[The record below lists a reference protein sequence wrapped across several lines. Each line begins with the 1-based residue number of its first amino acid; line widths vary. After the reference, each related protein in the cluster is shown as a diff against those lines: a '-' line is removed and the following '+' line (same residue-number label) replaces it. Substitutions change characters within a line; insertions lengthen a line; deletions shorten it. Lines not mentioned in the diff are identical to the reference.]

1 MKYSSRLRRIS
12 GLDVLSLDLR
22 PPRVGVVE
30 PVFVVVG
37 VGVVALDVV
46 VGLRGGR
53 LVQNSVNCGKG
64 FRQRGSLKIDR

>member
-1 MKYSSRLRRIS
+1 M
-12 GLDVLSLDLR
+12 SLDLR

-64 FRQRGSLKIDR
+64 FR